1 MNGLSQKQLNLGRD
15 LRNDGFNVV
24 QRNSAHAPNFT
35 KKNLTI
41 ILIPK
46 VCQ

>member
-1 MNGLSQKQLNLGRD
+1 MNGLSQKQLNLGRE
-15 LRNDGFNVV
+15 LKNDGFKLV
-24 QRNSAHAPNFT
+24 QMDSTHRAKF
-35 KKNLTI
+35 KKENLTI